1 VRVSGG
7 STIEQDGF
15 SHFDAGGRPAGTATH
30 HMIGSAGAGQPVAGR
45 SRIGFAAF
53 RLLQV
58 AGRIGCLDRIDFL
71 LIPDADT
78 LDDSFALH
86 GAGASSCP
94 FGLRL
99 ASV

>member
-1 VRVSGG
+1 MRVSRG
-7 STIEQDGF
+7 SAIEQNGF
-15 SHFDAGGRPAGTATH
+15 SHFDADGRSAGTATH
-30 HMIGSAGAGQPVAGR
+30 HMIGSADAGQPVAAR

-58 AGRIGCLDRIDFL
+58 AGRIGRLDRIDFL

-86 GAGASSCP
+86 
-94 FGLRL
+94 
-99 ASV
+99 